1 MTAINYRLKIQVV
14 DEEQDEVVAT
24 LDQPLQM
31 TDEDNVPQ
39 IYRVL
44 RDFNKKREEHE
55 GVYYPQEVTE

>member
-14 DEEQDEVVAT
+14 DEEQDEVVAI